1 MELRWYPPSVDGD
14 AQLLRAWADGDA
26 TAGNLLFDHHYRS
39 IYRFFVNKLRSLAEV
54 EDLVQQSFMA
64 CVESAASYR
73 AEGRFR
79 SYLFGIARKILLKHL
94 RDRARREV
102 DPASSSIADC
112 GLGANSIID
121 AHREQRLL
129 LSALRHIPIDSQI
142 VLEMSYW
149 EQMPAKAIA
158 EALGETLPAIRGR
171 LRKAKLELRGTLDAL
186 ARSPEELASTLDG
199 LDGWAAKLRA
209 DWS

>member
-1 MELRWYPPSVDGD
+1 MAED
-14 AQLLRAWADGDA
+14 AQLLKAWADGDSS
-26 TAGNLLFDHHYRS
+26 AGNQLFDRHYRS

-64 CVESAASYR
+64 CIESPASYR
-73 AEGRFR
+73 AEGSFR

-94 RDRARREV
+94 RDSASREL
-102 DPASSSIADC
+102 DPASSSLADC
-112 GLGANSIID
+112 GLGVSTLID

-129 LSALRHIPIDSQI
+129 LTALRHIPIDSQI

-149 EQMPAKAIA
+149 EQLPAKDIA
-158 EALGETLPAIRGR
+158 AALGETLPAIRGR
-171 LRKAKLELRGTLDAL
+171 LRKAKLELRGTIEAL

-199 LDGWAAKLRA
+199 LDEWAEQLRA
-209 DWS
+209 YWS